1 MRIGD
6 IVTRKSY
13 NNDII
18 FRMTGIINDKAIL
31 SALDYRLIADS
42 AFDDLQYAHTRQ
54 AVDVKPINKDIV
66 SPFRIF
72 HKHRPLEKNNASLN
86 LSRIT
91 PIRSSV
97 KCGTVLHIDGD
108 IYYLNLSLSQYRK
121 AGISAVGINME
132 ESSQPEII
140 LDLLKTY
147 KPSILVVTGHDS
159 LKKETPHSSDINDYI
174 NSKHFVESIK
184 AAREFNPDYDE
195 LVIIAGGCKSF
206 YEELM
211 AAGANFASSP
221 DRVLINI
228 TDPVN
233 VACKFA
239 STSVNQYLDIDTIA
253 KEVLSGS
260 GTIGGIE
267 TRGQCRKVK
276 PPF

>member
-6 IVTRKSY
+6 LVTRKSY

-18 FRMTGIINDKAIL
+18 FRLTDIINDKAIL
-31 SALDYRLIADS
+31 SALDYRLTADS
-42 AFDDLQYAHTRQ
+42 TFDDLQYAHARQ
-54 AVDVKPINKDIV
+54 AFNVEPINEDIV
-66 SPFRIF
+66 LPFRIF
-72 HKHRPLEKNNASLN
+72 HKQKPLEKGNNNLN
-86 LSRIT
+86 LPKIT

-108 IYYLNLSLSQYRK
+108 AYYVNLSLSQYKK
-121 AGISAVGINME
+121 AGISAVGINVE
-132 ESSQPEII
+132 ESSQPGII

-147 KPSILVVTGHDS
+147 KPNILVITGHDS
-159 LKKETPHSSDINDYI
+159 LKKETSHSTDINDYI
-174 NSKHFVESIK
+174 NSKYYVESIK
-184 AAREFNPDYDE
+184 TAREFNPNYDE
-195 LVIIAGGCKSF
+195 LVIIARGCKSF

-239 STSVNQYLDIDTIA
+239 STSVKQYLDIDTIA
-253 KEVLSGS
+253 SEVLLSP

-267 TRGQCRKVK
+267 TRGQYRKVK